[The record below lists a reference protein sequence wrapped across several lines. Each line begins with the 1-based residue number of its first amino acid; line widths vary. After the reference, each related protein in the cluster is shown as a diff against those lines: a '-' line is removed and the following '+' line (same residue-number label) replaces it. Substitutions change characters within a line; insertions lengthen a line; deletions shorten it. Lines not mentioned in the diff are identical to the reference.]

1 MDKRT
6 ISRLR
11 RQFTRNAM
19 LALIV
24 VMGVLAGLIFAVNLT
39 VTRNQI
45 RDTMDYIADNNG
57 DLQDVQILNLPETEA
72 AGESSGTA
80 LGVPNGTFSETM
92 QRDVYNMR
100 EFFRDFF
107 GTDDAQDSDT
117 VSLEDNY
124 YLPYFVVVYDAEG
137 TVTQVKANHMEG
149 LTADEAVSLS
159 DWALTNFLKLDQY
172 GNYYYQVRSLD
183 DGGQMVIFLNA
194 ESQVQSTS
202 RLLYSSLLLTGLA
215 AVVMLLFIW
224 FFSMR
229 AIAPL
234 IRNADLQQQF
244 ITNASHELKTPLAVI
259 KANTE
264 MQEILTGENEWSA
277 STLRQIDRM
286 NALIQN
292 LVAITRAQESG
303 APERMQMD
311 LIPVIRE
318 VVDSYRPV
326 AQQSGKLLESSLP
339 DEARMQASDAE
350 IRQLATLLL
359 DNAVKYCDDG
369 GSICVRLHQKG
380 RETTFTVSNSF
391 AEGKGV
397 DYSRYFE
404 RFYRGDES
412 HPIEGQSGFGIGL
425 SIAENLV
432 KSYRGSIR
440 AEWKDGVISFV
451 CVLK

>member
-1 MDKRT
+1 MDKKT

-11 RQFTRNAM
+11 RKFTLNAM
-19 LALIV
+19 LALVGAMAILV
-24 VMGVLAGLIFAVNLT
+24 ALIFAVNLV

-45 RDTMDYIADNNG
+45 RDTMDYIAENNG
-57 DLQDVQILNLPETEA
+57 ELQDVQILSLPESDDS
-72 AGESSGTA
+72 GESSGPSLSA
-80 LGVPNGTFSETM
+80 PNGTFSETLR
-92 QRDVYNMR
+92 RDAYNMQ

-107 GTDDAQDSDT
+107 GTEDAEDSAA

-124 YLPYFVVVYDAEG
+124 YLPYFVVIYDEEG
-137 TVTQVKANHMEG
+137 TVTSIKANHMEG

-159 DWALTNFLKLDQY
+159 DWARTNLLKLDQY

-202 RLLYSSLLLTGLA
+202 RLLYSSLIITGVA
-215 AVVMLLFIW
+215 ALFTLFFIW

-229 AIAPL
+229 AIEPL
-234 IRNADLQQQF
+234 IRNAEMQQQF

-292 LVAITRAQESG
+292 LVAITRAQENG
-303 APERMQMD
+303 TPERTQMD

-318 VVDSYRPV
+318 VIDSYRPV
-326 AQQSGKLLESSLP
+326 AQQSGKLLETVLP
-339 DEARMQASDAE
+339 DNARMQASDAE

-380 RETTFTVSNSF
+380 RETTLTVSNSF